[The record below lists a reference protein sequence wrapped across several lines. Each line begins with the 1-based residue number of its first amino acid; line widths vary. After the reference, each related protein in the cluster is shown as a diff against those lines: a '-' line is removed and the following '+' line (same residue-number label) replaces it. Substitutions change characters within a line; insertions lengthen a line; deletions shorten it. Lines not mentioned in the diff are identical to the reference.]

1 MHRGKQTRKTL
12 KQTPKKHLELGVEE
26 LAGVN
31 YQDLELGQKEK
42 CCKNLPSWVLNVPME
57 CLSQLEA
64 SVPRGWALQ
73 WLQEGAGVVTVT
85 LMGLQRPRAFA
96 SPSAS
101 LCSLD

>member
-42 CCKNLPSWVLNVPME
+42 CCKNLPSWVFNVPME
-57 CLSQLEA
+57 RLSQLRRPA
-64 SVPRGWALQ
+64 R
-73 WLQEGAGVVTVT
+73 GAG
-85 LMGLQRPRAFA
+85 
-96 SPSAS
+96 
-101 LCSLD
+101 LCSGFRRALVWSLSH